1 MTLAVRLEDE
11 LERQLAAVARIEGRT
26 KSDVVR
32 DALRRYLDANALVAE
47 ARRQSEV
54 VSAAED
60 DADVLRFIEAVTDL
74 PAEP

>member
-1 MTLAVRLEDE
+1 M
-11 LERQLAAVARIEGRT
+11 
-26 KSDVVR
+26 R